1 VFHKLSNLLN
11 YNITFITLIGIITTL
26 CIIPKEIQAVTE
38 IKCSTN
44 FPCPDEL
51 KPKIEFWVRVFQE
64 FRKNQ
69 AVFHDAETPEMIY
82 SVIESD
88 TFCGQGRRNSP
99 IELERT
105 RIKNV
110 LKSIQEKQSNNNS
123 SYTSEEQTIV
133 NQIKSSKTFEL
144 DKATDRIR
152 CQNGVRDQFEKALS
166 RYKYYR
172 NDVVQ
177 ILKDANLPEEIQY
190 LPFVES
196 SYNPLAYS
204 KVGAAGLWQIM
215 PKTARV
221 LGLKINASIDERL
234 DPILATKAATRYFDQ
249 AYSTMINTA
258 SSKGYDSRP
267 STLAP
272 FVMTSYNYG
281 ISGMKNALAAHG
293 VDFMHMMDNYK
304 GKSFRVAVKN
314 FYASFLAAKHI
325 VMNENHY
332 FQRVEPYQFPQ
343 FNTLNVPRNMSATK
357 FSENF
362 SISIEILRE
371 LNPVLTKRVWSGV
384 QPIPQNFTLKIPH
397 GTSADSVGKEIASLS
412 SEQIEV
418 KIRNYKVEKGDV
430 LCGIARTFD
439 VSCNELMT
447 ANGLTGR
454 GVIRVGQVLN
464 IPGKESK
471 VVLEKPVRVA
481 TKTLSPSQQSI
492 LVMDEKP
499 KANSEKS
506 SPDAPD
512 PRILNSQSTV
522 IETPPQVA
530 AINPPSTQ
538 VVAPQPVPE
547 NQPVV
552 TGGGEIVPST
562 TDWLLVT
569 KTDEKTPRYF
579 IRAES
584 EETLGH
590 FSDWIEGTTTQSLR
604 DLNGISF
611 NKPLTVGQKIYLPLQ
626 TEEQKNQ
633 FEKKR
638 IEYHQTLEEGF
649 EDRYNVIA
657 FTTYQVKRGDNEW
670 TVSDKL
676 QIPMWL
682 IRKYNPMVVQKSI
695 RAGDTLTVPL
705 LKEKSTDILVQELPT
720 SND

>member
-1 VFHKLSNLLN
+1 VFHKPSSSSN
-11 YNITFITLIGIITTL
+11 YSITFLTLITIFIIF
-26 CIIPKEIQAVTE
+26 CVIPKEIQAVTPL
-38 IKCSTN
+38 KCSTN

-51 KPKIEFWVRVFQE
+51 KPKIEFWVRIFQE
-64 FRKNQ
+64 FKKTQ
-69 AVFHDAETPEMIY
+69 AVFHDSETPEMIY

-88 TFCGQGRRNSP
+88 TFCSQGRKNSP
-99 IELERT
+99 IEIERS

-110 LKSIQEKQSNNNS
+110 LKSIQEKQSS
-123 SYTSEEQTIV
+123 GSTAYSSEEQTIV
-133 NQIKSSKTFEL
+133 NQMKASKTFEL

-152 CQNGVRDQFEKALS
+152 CQNGVREQFEKALS
-166 RYKYYR
+166 RYRYYK
-172 NDVVQ
+172 NDVTE
-177 ILKDANLPEEIQY
+177 ILKGANLPEEIQY

-258 SSKGYDSRP
+258 TNKGFDARP
-267 STLAP
+267 TTLAP
-272 FVMTSYNYG
+272 YVMTSYNYG
-281 ISGMKNALAAHG
+281 ITGMKNALSAHG
-293 VDFMHMMDNYK
+293 TDFMYMMNNYK

-325 VMNENHY
+325 VMNESTY
-332 FQRVEPYQFPQ
+332 FQRVEPYQFPA

-362 SISIEILRE
+362 SIPVETLRE

-384 QPIPQNFTLKIPH
+384 QPIPQNFPLKIPQ
-397 GTSADSVGKEIASLS
+397 GSSPESVSKEIAALS
-412 SEQIEV
+412 SDQIEV
-418 KIRNYKVEKGDV
+418 KIRSYRVERGDN
-430 LCGIARTFD
+430 LCGIAKNFD
-439 VSCNELMT
+439 VSCSELMK
-447 ANGLTGR
+447 ANGLSGR
-454 GVIRVGQVLN
+454 AMIRVGQVLN
-464 IPGKESK
+464 IPGKET
-471 VVLEKPVRVA
+471 KPYIAPKETRVA
-481 TKTLSPSQQSI
+481 AKATSAQQQSI

-499 KANSEKS
+499 TVLSA
-506 SPDAPD
+506 PDALAPVV
-512 PRILNSQSTV
+512 PAPQVPV
-522 IETPPQVA
+522 IETPPQIA
-530 AINPPSTQ
+530 AVNPPTAQ

-552 TGGGEIVPST
+552 TGSGEIAPST

-569 KTDEKTPRYF
+569 QTNDKTPRYF
-579 IRAES
+579 IRVES

-604 DLNGISF
+604 NLNKIAYS
-611 NKPLTVGQKIYLPLQ
+611 KALSVGQKVYLPIQ
-626 TEEQKNQ
+626 NEEQKAA

-649 EDRYNVIA
+649 EDRFNVIA

-682 IRKYNPMVVQKSI
+682 IRKYNPVVVQKSI

-705 LKEKSTDILVQELPT
+705 LKEKAVEPT
-720 SND
+720 SPTDLPSVNE